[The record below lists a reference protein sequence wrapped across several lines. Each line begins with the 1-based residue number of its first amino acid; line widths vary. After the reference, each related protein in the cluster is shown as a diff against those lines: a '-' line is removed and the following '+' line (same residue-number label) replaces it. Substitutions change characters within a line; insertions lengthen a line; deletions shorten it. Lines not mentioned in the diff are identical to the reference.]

1 MGSSTSSSSSDAITI
16 IKIIVDIII
25 FIWSR
30 LGDIIEKL
38 RKKRRNR
45 NKTRRQ
51 LIEEYNLHQLEE
63 NERIAERNK
72 RYYNK

>member
-51 LIEEYNLHQLEE
+51 QYNLHQLEE

>member
-51 LIEEYNLHQLEE
+51 LIEENNLH
-63 NERIAERNK
+63 
-72 RYYNK
+72 

>member
-1 MGSSTSSSSSDAITI
+1 MGSSTSSSSSDTITI
-16 IKIIVDIII
+16 IKIIVDVVV
-25 FIWSR
+25 FIWNR
-30 LGDIIEKL
+30 LDDIIEKL
-38 RKKRRNR
+38 RKKWRNR

-51 LIEEYNLHQLEE
+51 LIEENNLHQLEE

>member
-1 MGSSTSSSSSDAITI
+1 MGSSTSSSSSVTITI
-16 IKIIVDIII
+16 LRII
-25 FIWSR
+25 FDIVVYAWSR
-30 LGDIIEKL
+30 LDDIIEKL
-38 RKKRRNR
+38 RKKWRNR

-51 LIEEYNLHQLEE
+51 LIEENNLHQLEE

>member
-51 LIEEYNLHQLEE
+51 LN
-63 NERIAERNK
+63 
-72 RYYNK
+72 